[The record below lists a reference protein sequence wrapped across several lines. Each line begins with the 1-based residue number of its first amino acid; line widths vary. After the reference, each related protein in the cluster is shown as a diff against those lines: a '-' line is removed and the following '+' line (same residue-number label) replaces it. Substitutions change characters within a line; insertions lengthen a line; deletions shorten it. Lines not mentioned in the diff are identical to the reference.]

1 MKRIITIITI
11 FIVLFFCSAVMA
23 QEKPLIVKGLYI
35 GMDVNEA
42 RNIIEKLLGKEWK
55 ITPIGDSMTVL
66 QDYRFGETKI
76 FGTKD
81 NLSIFRG
88 SIVGDRGFAII
99 FKIYDSYEGFIS
111 SDKNNKVT
119 RISFSGQIANLLFSS
134 SNINAEDYATSFWK
148 NYNMPDFNWIIAGW
162 TYTSPNGYTIII
174 KTDKFID
181 IKKEEI
187 AKLIDKPN
195 VKFE

>member
-23 QEKPLIVKGLYI
+23 QEKPLIIKGLYI
-35 GMDVNEA
+35 GMNVNDA

-55 ITPIGDSMTVL
+55 ITPIEDSMKVL
-66 QDYRFGETKI
+66 EDYRFGETKI

-81 NLSIFRG
+81 SSRYQ

-99 FKIYDSYEGFIS
+99 INTDYEGFIS

-119 RISFSGQIANLLFSS
+119 RISFSGQITNLLFSS
-134 SNINAEDYATSFWK
+134 SNINAKDFATSFWE
-148 NYNMPDFNWIIAGW
+148 NYNMPEFNWIIAGW